1 MELVKGQ
8 KSEHRVSESYLV
20 WTGRVE
26 TTGRLPADVTSH
38 LSSALVIRVVLLMKS
53 HTPLSED

>member
-1 MELVKGQ
+1 MKGQ